1 MGGRENS
8 VGLFES
14 ALTLGLVGL
23 IVMLVMQMHHGHADS
38 GDLSV
43 DGGGMHLDSGDVGAG
58 HAGFHIDTAAGHHAG
73 VDAGAGHH
81 AGVDAGAGHGHVDHA
96 GADAG
101 HTDAS
106 AHGHDVQ
113 HGEGATLMRYL
124 WLIPS
129 PVMIFA
135 WLIGFGLAGLIA
147 EPMTR
152 YTYALVW
159 AVVGGTVFQK
169 FIIRPYWNC
178 IFRFA
183 SKPADLL
190 EGTLAH
196 RALAV
201 TSFDSKGCGL
211 VRLDVDGQTRD
222 VLARLVPQERGV
234 PVRKGEY
241 VLVERVNT
249 SDNTVLVSRS
259 RYITDGGK
267 V

>member
-1 MGGRENS
+1 M
-8 VGLFES
+8 GLFES

-43 DGGGMHLDSGDVGAG
+43 DGGGMHLDSGDISAE
-58 HAGFHIDTAAGHHAG
+58 HAGF
-73 VDAGAGHH
+73 DAGAGHH
-81 AGVDAGAGHGHVDHA
+81 AGIDA

-106 AHGHDVQ
+106 ADGHDVQ

-135 WLIGFGLAGLIA
+135 WLIGFGLAGLVA

-249 SDNTVLVSRS
+249 SDNTALVSRS
-259 RYITDGGK
+259 RYITME
-267 V
+267 